1 MLFIIFDV
9 LGWLDGSWFLCEDLF
24 LRLLLMMMEE
34 VFIVD

>member
-9 LGWLDGSWFLCEDLF
+9 LGWLDGFWFLCEDLF
-24 LRLLLMMMEE
+24 LRLLLMTEE